1 MKMFC
6 LGNMCD
12 ICNTA
17 RHAMIIA
24 EGENAYKL
32 SDEEFLEI
40 YKNIFVAPLMRPS
53 TCYICECVVCEC
65 TVQDIHEPAQRSK
78 KAKKTFRAER
88 ATPVGEGNRWKAV
101 EKITTTWG
109 SPADKARKRA
119 AMRVKQQ
126 RKWRDVFVAEADETK
141 EEKEKIHKIREPV
154 YDRPCKPN
162 FVEYTGKGWPQCE
175 PVVYRAPKWPKK
187 I

>member
-1 MKMFC
+1 MLC
-6 LGNMCD
+6 LGNLCD

-17 RHAMIIA
+17 RRAMVIA
-24 EGENAYKL
+24 ESEDAYKM
-32 SDEEFLEI
+32 SDKEISEI
-40 YKNIFVAPLMRPS
+40 YKNIFVAPRMTPS
-53 TCYICECVVCEC
+53 KCYICECVVCEC
-65 TVQDIHEPAQRSK
+65 NVQDIHGPAQRSK

-88 ATPVGEGNRWKAV
+88 ATPAGEGIRWKAV
-101 EKITTTWG
+101 EKTSTTWG
-109 SPADKARKRA
+109 SPADKARKRN

-126 RKWRDVFVAEADETK
+126 RKWRDAFVPED
-141 EEKEKIHKIREPV
+141 EEKEKEKSYKIREPV

-175 PVVYRAPKWPKK
+175 PVIYRAPKWPKK

>member
-1 MKMFC
+1 MLC
-6 LGNMCD
+6 LGNLCD

-17 RHAMIIA
+17 RRAMVIA
-24 EGENAYKL
+24 ESEDAYKM
-32 SDEEFLEI
+32 SDEEISKI
-40 YKNIFVAPLMRPS
+40 YKNIFVTPS
-53 TCYICECVVCEC
+53 MTPSKCYICECVVCEC
-65 TVQDIHEPAQRSK
+65 NVQDIRAPVPR
-78 KAKKTFRAER
+78 AKKEKNAFRPQR
-88 ATPVGEGNRWKAV
+88 ATPIGEGNRWKAV
-101 EKITTTWG
+101 EKTSTTWG

-126 RKWRDVFVAEADETK
+126 RKWRDAFVP
-141 EEKEKIHKIREPV
+141 EEKEKEKEKSYKIREPV

-175 PVVYRAPKWPKK
+175 PVIYRAPKWPKK